1 MRIDPCSYMCT
12 VSIRSIMVNDSL
24 YVGEDMETN
33 GVWHS
38 CGSLVFASEDPNIA
52 IHVSGG
58 GRLHADMEVM
68 ELPEV
73 LAKKLAQDASEQNI
87 MDKTK
92 HFIKQRLKG
101 KN

>member
-1 MRIDPCSYMCT
+1 MLF
-12 VSIRSIMVNDSL
+12 RS
-24 YVGEDMETN
+24 
-33 GVWHS
+33 
-38 CGSLVFASEDPNIA
+38 
-52 IHVSGG
+52 
-58 GRLHADMEVM
+58 DMEVM